1 MAGKAG
7 KMKVLE
13 EQRDAL
19 LSEMEALR
27 NKIAGLEMAMS
38 LISSDASPTTPREGR
53 AGRGSVKT
61 AVLDLLRQSGTTG
74 LTAPG
79 AVEIAQARGIKLDLG
94 SVRSLLSRFKR
105 EELAV
110 FDGERYKLKQFAHAT
125 ERPQPPQF
133 VAVK

>member
-1 MAGKAG
+1 
-7 KMKVLE
+7 MKILE

-19 LSEMEALR
+19 LQEMEALR

-38 LISSDASPTTPREGR
+38 LISSDGAPATQGGR
-53 AGRGSVKT
+53 ASRGSVKG

-74 LTAPG
+74 LTAQG
-79 AVEIAQARGIKLDLG
+79 TVDIAQARGIKLDLG